1 MYAADSF
8 GRVPRKLRVAVTD
21 RCNLRCQF
29 CMPKSPAWLPT
40 NEILTFEEL
49 TRVVSLCAA
58 IGVEKI
64 RLSGG
69 EPLMRRDLPRLV
81 RMLKSVRGIRF
92 IGMTTNGHLLPEK
105 AAALKEAGLD
115 SVTISLQS
123 LDPDKYKEITGG
135 GRLEKA
141 LAGIEAAKDN
151 RFKPIKINSVI
162 MRGFNEHEILDL
174 ASIAYSNEVTVRFI
188 EFMPFDGRN
197 QWGMDRVVSGEE
209 IIRKIRKRYR
219 LLPFPRKP
227 SSTAKIYKCR
237 NGEGEIGIIT
247 SVTEPFCADCDRL
260 RLASSGKMFA
270 CLFDDACYDLRALLR
285 GGASDERISDLIRHA
300 VWKKAPGVQ
309 ILLKQCKTLKHVRPM
324 YTIGG

>member
-1 MYAADSF
+1 MHVADSF

-40 NEILTFEEL
+40 DEILTFEEL
-49 TRVVSLCAA
+49 VRVISLCAEM
-58 IGVEKI
+58 GVEKI

-92 IGMTTNGHLLPEK
+92 IGMTTNGQLLTEK

-123 LDPDKYKEITGG
+123 LRPDRYREITGG
-135 GRLEKA
+135 GRLEKT

-151 RFKPIKINSVI
+151 QFKPIKINSVI
-162 MRGFNEHEILDL
+162 MRGFNDDEILDL
-174 ASIAYSNEVTVRFI
+174 ASIAFSNDLTVRFI
-188 EFMPFDGRN
+188 EFMPFDGQH

-209 IIRKIRKRYR
+209 VIMKIRRRYS
-219 LLPFPRKP
+219 LLPFPREH
-227 SSTAKIYKCR
+227 SSTAKIYKFM
-237 NGEGEIGIIT
+237 NGKGEIGVIS
-247 SVTEPFCADCDRL
+247 SVTEPFCSDCDRL
-260 RLASSGKMFA
+260 RLTANGKVFP
-270 CLFDDACYDLRALLR
+270 CLFDNACYDLRPLLR
-285 GGASDERISDLIRHA
+285 GGATDETLASIIRDA
-300 VWKKAPGVQ
+300 VSRKGLGIQ
-309 ILLKQCKTLKHVRPM
+309 NLLEQCESLEHVRPM